1 MAFRTV
7 RHLMSTS
14 QPEADIRV
22 SEVRRDPLILR
33 VAVITE
39 GAELIL
45 VGVFVTAYAF
55 RIQTADLLG
64 FQVTAA
70 ALQRL
75 MRPFHL

>member
-7 RHLMSTS
+7 RHLMSTG

-55 RIQTADLLG
+55 RIKSAYLPGLYVAATALK
-64 FQVTAA
+64 
-70 ALQRL
+70 RL
-75 MRPFHL
+75 M